1 MEEGNKRR
9 FEGENRAM
17 MRDEEQREDANAFLD
32 LLCDRSNGR
41 ETNIHSNLNFRLGVF
56 LAERLELVCECLA
69 IGLER
74 GPEIYSE

>member
-32 LLCDRSNGR
+32 LLRNRPNGR

>member
-17 MRDEEQREDANAFLD
+17 MRDEEQRENANAFLD
-32 LLCDRSNGR
+32 LLRDRPNGR
-41 ETNIHSNLNFRLGVF
+41 ETNIHSNLNLRLGVF

>member
-17 MRDEEQREDANAFLD
+17 MRDEKQREDANAFLD
-32 LLCDRSNGR
+32 LLRDRPNGR